1 MVDSEENVAETSEI
15 TTSEEV
21 KQNDQSVSENESE
34 KDQTA
39 ELEED
44 SDNDEEESEV
54 SDDQTQKVDWVK
66 KRLAQKDR
74 QTDKRLKEK
83 DREIEYLRQQVSAI
97 YQPYSQDYL
106 PPQGQIYDPTTGQY
120 VDEDSVDGKLIKK
133 LQQMQ
138 EVENIKK
145 EAEKVNKKIAENK
158 VKENSLKIKIE
169 DLKDQYND
177 FEDVFKKSEQN
188 ITASMGELMLNYPKS
203 VETFYD
209 LAKNHPEKLAD
220 IAKMPD
226 YQQVRAINF
235 LEFQKERSV
244 SQKLKS
250 NAPSPVTP
258 VKSTTTYVDND
269 SYDSILARQ
278 RQKLEE
284 IYGKK

>member
-21 KQNDQSVSENESE
+21 QQNDQSISENESE

-133 LQQMQ
+133 LQQIQ
-138 EVENIKK
+138 EVE
-145 EAEKVNKKIAENK
+145 
-158 VKENSLKIKIE
+158 KIKEQIVKSE
-169 DLKDQYND
+169 DKKKSAISKINDLKNQYDD
-177 FEDVFKKSEQN
+177 FEDVFKKSSQN
-188 ITASMGELMLNYPKS
+188 LTKTMQDMMIDYPNS

-244 SQKLKS
+244 PQKLKS